1 VIQFRWRPWDG
12 GETHSHLHGHE
23 GDEPL
28 VVVNGVSCVLEYR
41 QLFIPTTEWGDGD
54 CPEGLIVLKPA
65 REGIDDEWKPV
76 MVTP

>member
-1 VIQFRWRPWDG
+1 VIQFRWRPVGFED
-12 GETHSHLHGHE
+12 EDTTLV
-23 GDEPL
+23 GDQH
-28 VVVNGVSCVLEYR
+28 CVLEYR